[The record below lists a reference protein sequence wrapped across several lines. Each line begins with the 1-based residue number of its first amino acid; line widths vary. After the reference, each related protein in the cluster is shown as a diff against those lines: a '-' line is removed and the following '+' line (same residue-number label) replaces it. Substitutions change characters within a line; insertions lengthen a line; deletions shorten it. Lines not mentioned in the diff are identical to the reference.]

1 MTTND
6 SASDTTEYDIIV
18 VGSGAGAMLTA
29 CRAHDLGLSV
39 LVVEKSDKYGGT
51 SAISGGAIWIPN
63 NSQMHIKDS
72 YEEAL
77 TYIKASAR
85 GLVAEERL
93 HAYLESA
100 PQMVEYINE
109 KMALQYAACHRYPD
123 YYQHLPGSKPG
134 GRTLE
139 PKLFDA
145 SLLGAEFANLREA
158 IKGTLLMGKMSMT
171 AVEAQVMLAKESGW
185 PLLMAKVMLRY
196 FLDFPWRLKS
206 RQDRYRGLGNA
217 MAAGLRHAM
226 LVRKVPLWL
235 NTPFE
240 SLIQV
245 NGRVTGIVAKRNGQ
259 TLKLKARRGVVLG
272 AGGFERNQEMREQY
286 LPKPTKAE
294 WSATPPHNTGDTLR
308 AAMSIG
314 AKTDLMDWAWWVPS
328 VHVPGDPAQLGLF
341 AERNL
346 PGCIVVNGLGK
357 RFVNEASPYLEFGA
371 AMYIDHAKSGST
383 VPAWLIFDGAF
394 RFKYPMGPLMPGY
407 AFPDKT
413 LSKSWLGSVY
423 WKADTLD
430 GLAKQIG
437 VDAVGLGETVSLN
450 NQYAQQG
457 VDKDFNKG
465 GSIFD
470 RYYGDVNVKPNPC
483 LAPIGKAPFYAMRV
497 DAGDIGTKG
506 GLLTDIHARV
516 LDQSDKPIEGLFCIG
531 NNSASVMG
539 QSYPGAGGT
548 LGPAMTFGFRAAN
561 FMAGNAK

>member
-1 MTTND
+1 MNTST
-6 SASDTTEYDIIV
+6 SDTTEYDVIV

-29 CRAHDLGLSV
+29 ARAHDLGMSV
-39 LVVEKSDKYGGT
+39 LVVEKSDKCGGT

-63 NSQMHIKDS
+63 NSQMRIKDS
-72 YEEAL
+72 YDDAL
-77 TYIKASAR
+77 TYIKAAVR
-85 GLVAEERL
+85 GLVSEDRL

-100 PQMVEYINE
+100 PKMVEYIND
-109 KMALQYAACHRYPD
+109 KMTLKYTACHRYPD

-134 GRTLE
+134 GRTME

-145 SLLGAEFANLREA
+145 SLLGDEFANLREP
-158 IKGTLLMGKMSMT
+158 IEGTLLMHKVSMT
-171 AVEAQVMLAKESGW
+171 ATEAQVMLAKERGW
-185 PLLMAKVMLRY
+185 PWLFIKVMLRY
-196 FLDFPWRLKS
+196 YFDFPWRFKS
-206 RQDRYRGLGNA
+206 RHDRFRGLGNA
-217 MAAGLRHAM
+217 MAAGLHHAL

-240 SLIQV
+240 SLIQE
-245 NGRVTGIVAKRNGQ
+245 GSRVTGIVAKRNGQ
-259 TLKLKARRGVVLG
+259 TIKLTARRGVVLG
-272 AGGFERNQEMREQY
+272 AGGFERNQEMREKY
-286 LPKPTKAE
+286 LPKPTRAE

-308 AAMSIG
+308 AGMAIG

-328 VHVPGDPAQLGLF
+328 VHVPGDQAQLGLF

-346 PGCIVVNGLGK
+346 PGCIVINGLGK

-371 AMYIDHAKSGST
+371 AMYADNEKTGSS
-383 VPAWLIFDGAF
+383 VPAWLIFDAKF
-394 RFKYPMGPLMPGY
+394 RYSYPMGPLMPGQI
-407 AFPDKT
+407 APDRGLPKE
-413 LSKSWLGSVY
+413 WLNKVY
-423 WKADTLD
+423 WKDDMLD
-430 GLAKQIG
+430 GLARQIG
-437 VDAVGLGETVSLN
+437 VDAAGLRETVKLN

-457 VDKDFNKG
+457 VDKEFGKG
-465 GSIFD
+465 GNVFD

-539 QSYPGAGGT
+539 HSYPGAGGT

-561 FMAGNAK
+561 FMAGK